1 MNRNA
6 SNTRKSLALRAF
18 WSVFLACITCKNS
31 YYLYCCASTNPIFF
45 DIQPIMCGECIVLR
59 AQNFLIVSGAIAMLG
74 VIVILIVLLAILLR
88 FRKSLSRLDAV
99 IKQVEMVTHLPIKL
113 LEHRLNQK
121 LDDK

>member
-1 MNRNA
+1 
-6 SNTRKSLALRAF
+6 
-18 WSVFLACITCKNS
+18 
-31 YYLYCCASTNPIFF
+31 
-45 DIQPIMCGECIVLR
+45 MCGECIVLR